1 MALTK
6 VTYEMMDT
14 PLPYSVIEGAPISVL
29 DYADLAV
36 VTACR
41 DPGDPNSHLL
51 TSFLNWTPAIQ
62 AALDAC
68 FDNGGGSVVLPKN
81 TVPYYV
87 QDQIVV
93 KSNTTLICQDWL
105 VLADYNL
112 EGGTLLADGDNIFVQ
127 NIQIDN
133 SGIYAGGSGYNGI
146 GVTGSNITFLNGYI
160 KNCARGDVAPADGG
174 KGCQI
179 EPGDA
184 LDVVID
190 GLTFDTC
197 FMAMS
202 TIRDYGTV
210 APYYGIVYSN
220 ITAYNCEILFFVQ
233 QSNGAQSPTGLE
245 HSVQLNNFYAVD
257 CGTFEGVIQL
267 SRASNVRISNG
278 IVVVDPGLT
287 PTALIRG
294 NHANCSFTKIGWYG
308 DTAACIQLDPSTY
321 AVDDSQANE
330 NNVYEI
336 DIWGT
341 VDFIADANIATS
353 FRTLNNCTGA
363 FTMQDAPS
371 TAFFGFELRNGASMF
386 SVANGTK
393 QGIVST
399 ATSFDG
405 STLANNFSDLTA
417 DRINIPVFQNWY
429 TGFTTI
435 AATSAPNNSL
445 FLDTAT
451 GKLSFKN
458 NSGVVN
464 VLY

>member
-6 VTYEMMDT
+6 VTYSM
-14 PLPYSVIEGAPISVL
+14 IQNAPISVL

-41 DPGDPNSHLL
+41 DPGDPASHLL

-68 FDNGGGSVVLPKN
+68 FANGGGTVILPKN
-81 TVPYYV
+81 SVPYYV
-87 QDQIVV
+87 QDQLTV
-93 KSNTTLICQDWL
+93 KSNTTFICEDWI

-112 EGGTLLADGDNIFVQ
+112 TGGTLRANGDNIVVQ
-127 NIQIDN
+127 NLKIDN
-133 SGIYAGGSGYNGI
+133 SNIYAGGSGYNGI
-146 GVTGSNITFLNGYI
+146 GVLGSNITFSGGYI
-160 KNCARGDVAPADGG
+160 KNCARGNVAPADGG

-179 EPGDA
+179 EPGGA
-184 LDVVID
+184 SDVLID

-202 TIRDYGTV
+202 SIRDFGTV
-210 APYYGIVYSN
+210 DPYQGIVFNN
-220 ITAYNCEILFFVQ
+220 ITAYDCEILLFVQ
-233 QSNGAQSPTGLE
+233 QSNGTQDPTALE
-245 HSVQLNNFYAVD
+245 HSIQLNNFYAVN

-267 SRASNVRISNG
+267 SRASNVYVSNG
-278 IVVVDPGLT
+278 IVTVDPLLS

-308 DTAACIQLDPSTY
+308 DTASCIQLDPSTY
-321 AVDDSQANE
+321 AIDDSQPNQ

-341 VDFIADANIATS
+341 VDFIADADVATIYP
-353 FRTLNNCTGA
+353 TLDNCTGS
-363 FTMQDAPS
+363 FTMRNAPA
-371 TAFFGFELRNGASMF
+371 TAFFGNELRNGASMF
-386 SVANGTK
+386 TVANGTK

-399 ATSFDG
+399 ATSFNG
-405 STLANNFSDLTA
+405 SSLANNFSDLTA
-417 DRINIPVFQNWY
+417 DRLNIPVFQNWY
-429 TGFTTI
+429 EAFTPI
-435 AATSAPNNSL
+435 AATSAQNNSL
-445 FLDTAT
+445 FVDTAT

-458 NSGVVN
+458 SLGVVN
-464 VLY
+464 ALY